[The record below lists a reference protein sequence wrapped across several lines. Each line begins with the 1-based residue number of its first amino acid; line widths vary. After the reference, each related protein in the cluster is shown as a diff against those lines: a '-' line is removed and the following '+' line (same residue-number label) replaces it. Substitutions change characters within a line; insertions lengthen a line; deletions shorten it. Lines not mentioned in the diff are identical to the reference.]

1 MKNLTVLYKP
11 TKQDKIQQWQIEVQ
25 GDSFIC
31 TYGQLGG
38 AMQTQT
44 TKCFGKNT
52 GRANATTAEQQ
63 AILEAQSK
71 FAKKVKSGYSQ
82 ELTSTP
88 TVQLPQKVKT
98 YQDNKHLV
106 SYPCYATPK
115 YNGLNGTYW
124 LLPDKTLKLTSRGGD
139 ELPPIPHL
147 EPTIL
152 KMMEHFKT
160 TCINGELYISGESLQ
175 NITSAVKKPK
185 ELSKSLVFIPFELP
199 LVSAPYKDKVA
210 LLIKYIPIVYITRE
224 EMLEEFYTATVETGY
239 EGVVI
244 YNTDSIYQFNQ
255 RSSTVLKYK
264 PVADAEYKIL
274 SYATDRNGHPVFT
287 CETHDGKQ
295 FKVKPKGTDE
305 ERKQIITNFDSQ
317 YKNNYY
323 KIEYEMLSDSG
334 IPLKPVGISLRTCD
348 SNAEPLE

>member
-1 MKNLTVLYKP
+1 MKLPRLYKFIK
-11 TKQDKIQQWQIEVQ
+11 TKAIQ
-25 GDSFIC
+25 IC
-31 TYGQLGG
+31 DISVSGAVVSTTFGQLDGKL
-38 AMQTQT
+38 QTST
-44 TKCFGKNT
+44 DTCSPKNT
-52 GRANATTAEQQ
+52 GRSNSTTAEQQ

-224 EMLEEFYTATVETGY
+224 EMLEEFFTVTVEAGY
-239 EGVVI
+239 EGIVI

-274 SYATDRNGHPVFT
+274 SYTTDRNGHPVFT

-334 IPLKPVGISLRTCD
+334 IPLKGIGVGLRACD

>member
-1 MKNLTVLYKP
+1 MKLPRLFKF
-11 TKQDKIQQWQIEVQ
+11 TKTGKIQ
-25 GDSFIC
+25 IC
-31 TYGQLGG
+31 DISVSGAVVSTTFGQLDGKL
-38 AMQTQT
+38 QTST
-44 TKCFGKNT
+44 DTCSPKNT
-52 GRANATTAEQQ
+52 GRSNSTTAEQQ

-199 LVSAPYKDKVA
+199 LVSAPYKDKAA

-224 EMLEEFYTATVETGY
+224 EMLEEFFTVTVEAGY
-239 EGVVI
+239 EGIVI

-274 SYATDRNGHPVFT
+274 SYTADRNGHPVFT

-334 IPLKPVGISLRTCD
+334 IPLKGIGIGLRSCDEQGNPVD
-348 SNAEPLE
+348 

>member
-1 MKNLTVLYKP
+1 MKNLTVLYKQ
-11 TKQDKIQQWQIEVQ
+11 TKQGKAQQWQIEVQ

-44 TKCFGKNT
+44 TKCSPKNV
-52 GRANATTAEQQ
+52 GRANSTTAEQQ

-199 LVSAPYKDKVA
+199 LVSAPYKDKVS

-224 EMLEEFYTATVETGY
+224 EMLEEFFTVTVEAGY
-239 EGVVI
+239 EGIVI

-274 SYATDRNGHPVFT
+274 SYTADRNGHPVFT

-334 IPLKPVGISLRTCD
+334 IPLKSIGVGLRACD

>member
-1 MKNLTVLYKP
+1 MNLPRLYKP
-11 TKQDKIQQWQIEVQ
+11 TKTGAIQ
-25 GDSFIC
+25 IC
-31 TYGQLGG
+31 DISVSGAVVSTTFGQLDGKL
-38 AMQTQT
+38 QTST
-44 TKCFGKNT
+44 YTCSPKNT
-52 GRANATTAEQQ
+52 GRSNERTVEQQ

-106 SYPCYATPK
+106 SHPCYATPK

-185 ELSKSLVFIPFELP
+185 ELSRSLEFIPFELP

-224 EMLEEFYTATVETGY
+224 EMLEEFYAATVGAGY

-274 SYATDRNGHPVFT
+274 SYTTDRNGHPVFT

-334 IPLKPVGISLRTCD
+334 IPLKPVGISLRACD

>member
-1 MKNLTVLYKP
+1 MNLPRLYKP
-11 TKQDKIQQWQIEVQ
+11 TKTGAIQ
-25 GDSFIC
+25 IC
-31 TYGQLGG
+31 DISVSGAVVSTTFGQLDGKL
-38 AMQTQT
+38 QTST
-44 TKCFGKNT
+44 DTCSPKNT
-52 GRANATTAEQQ
+52 GRSNEKTAEQQ

-210 LLIKYIPIVYITRE
+210 LLIKYIPIVHITRE
-224 EMLEEFYTATVETGY
+224 EMLEEFYAVTVGAGY
-239 EGVVI
+239 EGIVI

-274 SYATDRNGHPVFT
+274 SYTTDRNGHPVFT

-334 IPLKPVGISLRTCD
+334 IPLKGIGVGLRACD

>member
-1 MKNLTVLYKP
+1 MNLPRLFKS
-11 TKQDKIQQWQIEVQ
+11 TKTKAIQ
-25 GDSFIC
+25 IC
-31 TYGQLGG
+31 DISVSGAVVSTTFGQLDGKL
-38 AMQTQT
+38 QTST
-44 TKCFGKNT
+44 DTCSPKNT
-52 GRANATTAEQQ
+52 GRSNERTAEQQ

-199 LVSAPYKDKVA
+199 LVSAPYKDKVS
-210 LLIKYIPIVYITRE
+210 LLIKYIPIVHITRE
-224 EMLEEFYTATVETGY
+224 EMLEEFYTATVEAGY

-274 SYATDRNGHPVFT
+274 SYTTDRNGHPVFT

-334 IPLKPVGISLRTCD
+334 IPLKGIGVGLRSCDEQGNPVD
-348 SNAEPLE
+348 

>member
-1 MKNLTVLYKP
+1 MNLPRLYKP
-11 TKQDKIQQWQIEVQ
+11 TKTGAIQ
-25 GDSFIC
+25 IC
-31 TYGQLGG
+31 DISVSGAVVSTTFGQLDGKL
-38 AMQTQT
+38 QTST
-44 TKCFGKNT
+44 DTCSPKNV
-52 GRANATTAEQQ
+52 GRSNETTAEQQ

-82 ELTSTP
+82 ELTATP

-224 EMLEEFYTATVETGY
+224 EMLEEFYTVTVEAGY
-239 EGVVI
+239 EGIVI

-274 SYATDRNGHPVFT
+274 SYTTDRNGHPVFT
-287 CETHDGKQ
+287 CETPDGKQ

-334 IPLKPVGISLRTCD
+334 IPLKGVGIGLRACD

>member
-1 MKNLTVLYKP
+1 MNLPRLYKP
-11 TKQDKIQQWQIEVQ
+11 TKTGAIQ
-25 GDSFIC
+25 IC
-31 TYGQLGG
+31 DISVSGAVVSTTFGQLDGKL
-38 AMQTQT
+38 QTST
-44 TKCFGKNT
+44 DICSPKNV
-52 GRANATTAEQQ
+52 GRSNETTAEQQ

-82 ELTSTP
+82 ELTYTP

-139 ELPPIPHL
+139 ELLPIPHL
-147 EPTIL
+147 EPAIL

-244 YNTDSIYQFNQ
+244 YNTDSIYKFNQ

-274 SYATDRNGHPVFT
+274 SYTTDRNGHPVFT

-334 IPLKPVGISLRTCD
+334 IPLKPVGISLRACD

>member
-1 MKNLTVLYKP
+1 MNLPRLYKP
-11 TKQDKIQQWQIEVQ
+11 TKTGAIQ
-25 GDSFIC
+25 IC
-31 TYGQLGG
+31 DISVSGAVVSTTFGQLDGKL
-38 AMQTQT
+38 QTST
-44 TKCFGKNT
+44 DTCSPKNT
-52 GRANATTAEQQ
+52 GRSNETTAEQQ

-199 LVSAPYKDKVA
+199 LVSAPYKDKVS

-224 EMLEEFYTATVETGY
+224 EMLEEFFTVTVEAGY
-239 EGVVI
+239 EGIVI

-274 SYATDRNGHPVFT
+274 SYTTDRNGHPVFT

-334 IPLKPVGISLRTCD
+334 IP
-348 SNAEPLE
+348 

>member
-1 MKNLTVLYKP
+1 MNLPRLYKP
-11 TKQDKIQQWQIEVQ
+11 TKTGAIQ
-25 GDSFIC
+25 IC
-31 TYGQLGG
+31 DISVSGAVVSTTFGQLDGKL
-38 AMQTQT
+38 QTST
-44 TKCFGKNT
+44 DTCSPKNT
-52 GRANATTAEQQ
+52 GRSNERTAEQQ

-185 ELSKSLVFIPFELP
+185 ELSKSLEFIPFELP

-224 EMLEEFYTATVETGY
+224 EMLEEFFTVTVEAGY
-239 EGVVI
+239 EGIVI

-274 SYATDRNGHPVFT
+274 SYTVDRNGHPVFT

-305 ERKQIITNFDSQ
+305 ERKQIIANFDSQ

-334 IPLKPVGISLRTCD
+334 IPLKGIGVGLRSCDEQGNPVD
-348 SNAEPLE
+348 

>member
-1 MKNLTVLYKP
+1 MKKAILYK
-11 TKQDKIQQWQIEVQ
+11 TNKLGKTQQIVIEAVGHKVVTTWGTIGGKQQIQEYTCSSRNV
-25 GDSFIC
+25 
-31 TYGQLGG
+31 
-38 AMQTQT
+38 
-44 TKCFGKNT
+44 GKSNE
-52 GRANATTAEQQ
+52 TTAEQQ

-199 LVSAPYKDKVA
+199 LVSAPYKDKVS
-210 LLIKYIPIVYITRE
+210 LLIKYIPIVHITRE
-224 EMLEEFYTATVETGY
+224 EMLEEFYTVTVEAGY
-239 EGVVI
+239 EGIVI

-274 SYATDRNGHPVFT
+274 SYSTDRNGHPVFT
-287 CETHDGKQ
+287 CETQDGKQ

-305 ERKQIITNFDSQ
+305 ERKQIIANFDSQ

-334 IPLKPVGISLRTCD
+334 IPLKPVGIGLRACTTTG
-348 SNAEPLE
+348 EPSE

>member
-1 MKNLTVLYKP
+1 MKLPRLFKS
-11 TKQDKIQQWQIEVQ
+11 TKTGAIQ
-25 GDSFIC
+25 IC
-31 TYGQLGG
+31 DISVSGAVVSTTFGQLDGKL
-38 AMQTQT
+38 QTST
-44 TKCFGKNT
+44 DTCSPKNT
-52 GRANATTAEQQ
+52 GRSNSTTAEQQ

-224 EMLEEFYTATVETGY
+224 EMLEEFFTVTVEAGY
-239 EGVVI
+239 EGIVI

-274 SYATDRNGHPVFT
+274 SYTTDRNGHPVFT

-323 KIEYEMLSDSG
+323 KIEYEMLSDAG
-334 IPLKPVGISLRTCD
+334 IPLKPVGISLRACD

>member
-1 MKNLTVLYKP
+1 MNLPRLYKP
-11 TKQDKIQQWQIEVQ
+11 TKTGGIQ
-25 GDSFIC
+25 IC
-31 TYGQLGG
+31 DISVSGAVVSTTFGQLDGKL
-38 AMQTQT
+38 QTST
-44 TKCFGKNT
+44 DTCSPKNT
-52 GRANATTAEQQ
+52 GRSNERTAEQQ

-106 SYPCYATPK
+106 SHPCYATPK

-185 ELSKSLVFIPFELP
+185 ELSKSLEFIPFELP

-224 EMLEEFYTATVETGY
+224 EMLEEFYAATVEAGY
-239 EGVVI
+239 EGIVI

-274 SYATDRNGHPVFT
+274 SYTADRNGHPVFT

-295 FKVKPKGTDE
+295 FKVKPKGTDG

-334 IPLKPVGISLRTCD
+334 IPLKPVGTGLRACD
-348 SNAEPLE
+348 QSGEPTE

>member
-1 MKNLTVLYKP
+1 MTLPRLFKP
-11 TKQDKIQQWQIEVQ
+11 TKTGKIQ
-25 GDSFIC
+25 IC
-31 TYGQLGG
+31 DISVSGAVVSTTFGQLDGKL
-38 AMQTQT
+38 QTST
-44 TKCFGKNT
+44 DTCSPKNV
-52 GRANATTAEQQ
+52 GRSNSTTAEQQ
-63 AILEAQSK
+63 AILEAQAK
-71 FAKKVKSGYSQ
+71 FAKKIKSGYSQ
-82 ELTSTP
+82 ELTETP
-88 TVQLPQKVKT
+88 TVQLPQKVKV

-152 KMMEHFKT
+152 KMLEHFKT

-185 ELSKSLVFIPFELP
+185 ELSKSLIFIPFELP
-199 LVSAPYKDKVA
+199 LVSAPYKDKVS
-210 LLIKYIPIVYITRE
+210 LLIKYIPIVHITRE
-224 EMLEEFYTATVETGY
+224 ETLEEFFTATVEAGY
-239 EGVVI
+239 EGIVI

-274 SYATDRNGHPVFT
+274 SYSTDRNGHPVFT
-287 CETHDGKQ
+287 CETQDGKQ
-295 FKVKPKGTDE
+295 FKVKPKGTNE
-305 ERKQIITNFDSQ
+305 ERKQIIADFDSL

-334 IPLKPVGISLRTCD
+334 IPLKGVGIGLRACD

>member
-1 MKNLTVLYKP
+1 MNLPRLYKS
-11 TKQDKIQQWQIEVQ
+11 TKTRAIQ
-25 GDSFIC
+25 IC
-31 TYGQLGG
+31 DISVSGAVVSTTFGQLDGKL
-38 AMQTQT
+38 QTST
-44 TKCFGKNT
+44 DTCSPKNV
-52 GRANATTAEQQ
+52 GRSNEKTAEQQ

-224 EMLEEFYTATVETGY
+224 EMLEEFYAATVEAGY

-274 SYATDRNGHPVFT
+274 SYTTDRNGHPVFT

-334 IPLKPVGISLRTCD
+334 IPLKGIGVGLRSCDEQGNPVD
-348 SNAEPLE
+348 

>member
-1 MKNLTVLYKP
+1 MNLPRLYKP
-11 TKQDKIQQWQIEVQ
+11 TKTGAIQ
-25 GDSFIC
+25 IC
-31 TYGQLGG
+31 DISVSGAVVSTTFGQLDGKL
-38 AMQTQT
+38 QTST
-44 TKCFGKNT
+44 DTCSPKNT
-52 GRANATTAEQQ
+52 GRSNETTAEQQ

-185 ELSKSLVFIPFELP
+185 ELSKSLEFIPFELP

-224 EMLEEFYTATVETGY
+224 EMLEEFYAATVGAGY

-274 SYATDRNGHPVFT
+274 SYTTDRNGHPVFT

-334 IPLKPVGISLRTCD
+334 IPLKGVGIGLRACD

>member
-1 MKNLTVLYKP
+1 MNLPRLYKP
-11 TKQDKIQQWQIEVQ
+11 TKTGAIQ
-25 GDSFIC
+25 IC
-31 TYGQLGG
+31 DISVSGAVVSTTFGQLDGKL
-38 AMQTQT
+38 QTST
-44 TKCFGKNT
+44 DTCSPKNT
-52 GRANATTAEQQ
+52 GRSNETTAEQQ

-71 FAKKVKSGYSQ
+71 FAKQVKSGYSQ

-106 SYPCYATPK
+106 SYSCYATPK

-185 ELSKSLVFIPFELP
+185 ELSKSLEFIPFELP

-224 EMLEEFYTATVETGY
+224 EMLEEFYAATVGAGY

-274 SYATDRNGHPVFT
+274 SYTTDRNGHPVFT

-334 IPLKPVGISLRTCD
+334 IPLKPVGISLRACD

>member
-1 MKNLTVLYKP
+1 MNLPRLYKP
-11 TKQDKIQQWQIEVQ
+11 TKTGKIQ
-25 GDSFIC
+25 IC
-31 TYGQLGG
+31 DISVSGAVVSTTFGQLDGKL
-38 AMQTQT
+38 QTST
-44 TKCFGKNT
+44 DTCSPKNS
-52 GRANATTAEQQ
+52 GRSNSTTAEQQ

-106 SYPCYATPK
+106 SYHCYATPK

-224 EMLEEFYTATVETGY
+224 EMLEEFYTATVGAGY
-239 EGVVI
+239 EGIVI

-274 SYATDRNGHPVFT
+274 SYTTDRNGHPVFT

-334 IPLKPVGISLRTCD
+334 IPLKGVGIGLRACD

>member
-1 MKNLTVLYKP
+1 MNLPRLYKF
-11 TKQDKIQQWQIEVQ
+11 TKTKAIQ
-25 GDSFIC
+25 IC
-31 TYGQLGG
+31 DISVSGAVVSTTFGQLDGKL
-38 AMQTQT
+38 QTST
-44 TKCFGKNT
+44 DPCSPKNT
-52 GRANATTAEQQ
+52 GRSNATTAEQQ

-152 KMMEHFKT
+152 KMMELFKT

-185 ELSKSLVFIPFELP
+185 ELSKSLEFIPFELP

-224 EMLEEFYTATVETGY
+224 EMLEEFYAATVGAGY

-274 SYATDRNGHPVFT
+274 SYTADRNGHPVFT

-334 IPLKPVGISLRTCD
+334 IPLKGVGIGLRACD

>member
-1 MKNLTVLYKP
+1 MNLPRLYKFIK
-11 TKQDKIQQWQIEVQ
+11 TGAIQ
-25 GDSFIC
+25 IC
-31 TYGQLGG
+31 DISVSGAVVSTTFGQLDGKL
-38 AMQTQT
+38 QTST
-44 TKCFGKNT
+44 DTCSPKNT
-52 GRANATTAEQQ
+52 GRSNERTAEQQ

-106 SYPCYATPK
+106 SYSCYATPK
-115 YNGLNGTYW
+115 YNGLNGIYW

-224 EMLEEFYTATVETGY
+224 EMLEEFYAATVEAGY
-239 EGVVI
+239 EGIVI

-274 SYATDRNGHPVFT
+274 SYTTDRNGHPVFT

-295 FKVKPKGTDE
+295 YKAKPKATNE
-305 ERKQIITNFDSQ
+305 ERKQIMTNFDSQ

-334 IPLKPVGISLRTCD
+334 IPLKGIGVGLRSCDEQGNPVD
-348 SNAEPLE
+348 

>member
-1 MKNLTVLYKP
+1 MNLPRLYKP
-11 TKQDKIQQWQIEVQ
+11 TKTGAIQ
-25 GDSFIC
+25 IC
-31 TYGQLGG
+31 DISVSGAVVSTTFGQLDGKL
-38 AMQTQT
+38 QTSIDT
-44 TKCFGKNT
+44 CSPKNV
-52 GRANATTAEQQ
+52 GRSNETTAEQQ

-224 EMLEEFYTATVETGY
+224 EMLEEFYTVTVEAGY

-274 SYATDRNGHPVFT
+274 SYTADRNGHPVFT

-305 ERKQIITNFDSQ
+305 ERKQIIANFDSQ

-334 IPLKPVGISLRTCD
+334 IPLKPVGISLRACD

>member
-1 MKNLTVLYKP
+1 MNLPRLYKP
-11 TKQDKIQQWQIEVQ
+11 TKTGAIQ
-25 GDSFIC
+25 IC
-31 TYGQLGG
+31 DISVSGAVVSTTFGQLDGKL
-38 AMQTQT
+38 QISTDT
-44 TKCFGKNT
+44 CSPKNT
-52 GRANATTAEQQ
+52 GRSNATTAEQQ

-185 ELSKSLVFIPFELP
+185 ELSKSLEFIPFELP

-224 EMLEEFYTATVETGY
+224 EMLEEFYAATVGAGY

-264 PVADAEYKIL
+264 PVADAEY
-274 SYATDRNGHPVFT
+274 
-287 CETHDGKQ
+287 
-295 FKVKPKGTDE
+295 
-305 ERKQIITNFDSQ
+305 
-317 YKNNYY
+317 
-323 KIEYEMLSDSG
+323 
-334 IPLKPVGISLRTCD
+334 
-348 SNAEPLE
+348 

>member
-1 MKNLTVLYKP
+1 MNLPRLYKP
-11 TKQDKIQQWQIEVQ
+11 TKTGAIQ
-25 GDSFIC
+25 IC
-31 TYGQLGG
+31 DISVSGAVVSTTFGQLDGKL
-38 AMQTQT
+38 QTST
-44 TKCFGKNT
+44 DTCSPKNT
-52 GRANATTAEQQ
+52 GRSNERTAEQQ

-106 SYPCYATPK
+106 SHPCYATPK

-152 KMMEHFKT
+152 KMIEHFKT

-224 EMLEEFYTATVETGY
+224 EMLEEFYAATVGAGY

-244 YNTDSIYQFNQ
+244 YNTNSIYQFNQ

-334 IPLKPVGISLRTCD
+334 IPLKGIGVGLRSCDEQGNPVD
-348 SNAEPLE
+348 

>member
-1 MKNLTVLYKP
+1 M
-11 TKQDKIQQWQIEVQ
+11 
-25 GDSFIC
+25 
-31 TYGQLGG
+31 
-38 AMQTQT
+38 
-44 TKCFGKNT
+44 
-52 GRANATTAEQQ
+52 
-63 AILEAQSK
+63 
-71 FAKKVKSGYSQ
+71 
-82 ELTSTP
+82 
-88 TVQLPQKVKT
+88 QLPQKVKT

-199 LVSAPYKDKVA
+199 LVSAPYKDKVS
-210 LLIKYIPIVYITRE
+210 LLIKYIPIVHITRE
-224 EMLEEFYTATVETGY
+224 EMLEEFFTVTVEAGY

-244 YNTDSIYQFNQ
+244 YNIDSIYQFNQ

-274 SYATDRNGHPVFT
+274 SYTTDRNGHPVFT

-334 IPLKPVGISLRTCD
+334 IPLKGIGVGLRSCDEQGNPV
-348 SNAEPLE
+348 E

>member
-1 MKNLTVLYKP
+1 MNLPRLYKP
-11 TKQDKIQQWQIEVQ
+11 TKQGKIQ
-25 GDSFIC
+25 IC
-31 TYGQLGG
+31 DISVSGAVVSTTFGQLDGKL
-38 AMQTQT
+38 QTST
-44 TKCFGKNT
+44 DTCSPKNT
-52 GRANATTAEQQ
+52 GRSNSTTAEQQ

-210 LLIKYIPIVYITRE
+210 LLIKYIPIVHITRE
-224 EMLEEFYTATVETGY
+224 EMLEEFYTVTVEAGY
-239 EGVVI
+239 EGIVI

-274 SYATDRNGHPVFT
+274 SYTTDRNGHPVFT

-334 IPLKPVGISLRTCD
+334 IPLKGIGVGLRSCDEQGNPVD
-348 SNAEPLE
+348 

>member
-1 MKNLTVLYKP
+1 MKLPRLFKF
-11 TKQDKIQQWQIEVQ
+11 TKTKAIQ
-25 GDSFIC
+25 IC
-31 TYGQLGG
+31 DISVSGAVVSTTFGQLDGKL
-38 AMQTQT
+38 QTST
-44 TKCFGKNT
+44 DTCSPKNS
-52 GRANATTAEQQ
+52 GRSNSTTAEQQ

-224 EMLEEFYTATVETGY
+224 EMLEEFFTVTVEAGY
-239 EGVVI
+239 EGIVI

-264 PVADAEYKIL
+264 PVADAEFKIL
-274 SYATDRNGHPVFT
+274 SYTTDRNGHPVFT
-287 CETHDGKQ
+287 CETNDGKQ

-334 IPLKPVGISLRTCD
+334 IPLKPIGISLRACD